1 MSRPRVADMGFLI
14 LPHKGAQD
22 PSALCTQFETATAG
36 NTDGLNTRDA
46 EINQESHRKHSKTEI
61 RLKAEQEST
70 DRKTHSNIS
79 VSA

>member
-1 MSRPRVADMGFLI
+1 MSTPRFADMGFLI

-22 PSALCTQFETATAG
+22 SCALCTQFETATAG
-36 NTDGLNTRDA
+36 NADGLTTRDA
-46 EINQESHRKHSKTEI
+46 EINSESYRKHRNTEI
-61 RLKAEQEST
+61 RLKTEQEST